1 MKLASLAKP
10 FLSLYVSPLKSNRY
24 LQKYVFS
31 VPLKKEVTDYIENV
45 YFQEYLHIEKSI
57 DLAKKMKLENMD
69 ILDVG
74 GAIGNTARLY
84 AQSFP
89 KSKVWVFEPMHETYS
104 KLQAATSSFPNI
116 SLVNK
121 AVGSTLG
128 KSVINRANRIT
139 SSSILNIRSEKNSAV
154 FADTLI
160 KKGEEEIE
168 ITTLDSTIPKDAKIS
183 ILKIDVQGYELEVL
197 KGAKETLMRTNI
209 ITLEL
214 NNHDNYQNAP
224 KYYEIDEYLRKSNF
238 TVYDLFPSLKDNGR
252 LKEWDAIYVRNELI
266 Q

>member
-10 FLSLYVSPLKSNRY
+10 FLSLYVSLIKSNRY

-45 YFQEYLHIEKSI
+45 YFQGYLHIEKSI
-57 DLAKKMKLENMD
+57 DLAQKMNLKDMD

-84 AQSFP
+84 AKSFP
-89 KSKVWVFEPMHETYS
+89 RSRVWVFEPMKETYQ

-116 SLVNK
+116 TLVNK
-121 AVGSTLG
+121 AVGSTVG
-128 KSVINRANRIT
+128 RTVINRANRIT
-139 SSSILNIRSEKNSAV
+139 SSSILNIRSESNSAV
-154 FADTLI
+154 FSDTLI

-168 ITTLDSTIPKDAKIS
+168 ITTLDSTVPKDTKIS

-197 KGAKETLMRTNI
+197 KGAKETLTRTSI

-214 NNHDNYQNAP
+214 NNHENYQNAP
-224 KYYEIDEYLRKSNF
+224 KYYEIDEYLRSSNF
-238 TVYDLFPSLKDNGR
+238 TVYDIFPSLKDKGR